1 MANRTKI
8 ALVTGGSRGLGKS
21 MVLQLAGKGYDII
34 LTYNSN
40 KSEAGTVVDLVR
52 AMGRNAEAY
61 PLDTTKISSFDAFL
75 KEVSGH
81 LKKHTGSANFD
92 ILINNAG
99 TGAYYSV
106 AETPEDVFDQ
116 LYMVHLKGVFFLTQ
130 KALPLLNDGG
140 RVINISTGL
149 ARFTYP
155 GYAAY
160 ASMKGAIEVFTRYLA
175 KELGPRGITVNT
187 IAPGLT
193 ETDFTRSSLPQDEAG
208 QRQVGSIFALGRIGQ
223 PEDIGAAVTLICSEE
238 ARWITA
244 QRIEVS
250 GGQQL

>member
-1 MANRTKI
+1 MATRTKI
-8 ALVTGGSRGLGKS
+8 ALVTGGSRGLGKN
-21 MVLQLAGKGYDII
+21 MVLQLAGKGHDII

-40 KSEAGTVVDLVR
+40 KTEAEKVAEQVR

-61 PLDTTKISSFDAFL
+61 QLDTTNIASFDGFL
-75 KEVSGH
+75 KEVAGH
-81 LKKHTGSANFD
+81 LKKYTGSGNFD

-99 TGAYYSV
+99 TGANYSV

-116 LYMVHLKGVFFLTQ
+116 LYSVHLKGVFFLTQ

-155 GYAAY
+155 GRAAY
-160 ASMKGAIEVFTRYLA
+160 ASMKGAVEVFTRYLA

-193 ETDFTRSSLPQDEAG
+193 ETDFTRQGLPQDEAG
-208 QRQVGSIFALGRIGQ
+208 RQHVASLFALGRIGQ
-223 PEDIGAAVTLICSEE
+223 PEDIGAAVALICSEE